1 MKSRSEIWLRS
12 LQELGDQCSVSTTRD
27 AETLA
32 RRVAQEG
39 ESFFTL
45 TLPAFGKAFEQCL
58 AKREIP
64 SHAFEGWKRGDMH
77 VNFIVD
83 RQLVVDS
90 STFKRRG
97 IPKFLGGFLGLVF
110 RDVEAVPCSYAE
122 VSDDYLES
130 VPTLRNFYEGVP
142 FDDQVGAVAAV
153 RQLTLMF
160 AKEKVLCTPAKVDEA
175 FKNYKKTDQ
184 ELDVPLY

>member
-12 LQELGDQCSVSTTRD
+12 LEELGDQCSVSTTRD

-45 TLPAFGKAFEQCL
+45 TLPKFGKDFEQCL

-64 SHAFEGWKRGDMH
+64 SNHFAGWKRGNVTVDFT
-77 VNFIVD
+77 VDDDIV
-83 RQLVVDS
+83 VT
-90 STFKRRG
+90 STKLRG
-97 IPKFLGGFLGLVF
+97 RGLPKFLGEFMGLVF
-110 RDVEAVPCSYAE
+110 RDVQAVPCEIAE
-122 VSDDYLES
+122 DCEDYLKLTPS
-130 VPTLRNFYEGVP
+130 LRRFYEGVE
-142 FDDQVGAVAAV
+142 FDRQVSAVAAI

-160 AKEKVLCTPAKVDEA
+160 AKEKALCADSKVDA
-175 FKNYKKTDQ
+175 AIQNYKDTDQ
-184 ELDVPLY
+184 ALDVPLF